1 MSRRTTRELK
11 AQARI
16 LATLPTE
23 LSEPA
28 RGIPHFGLMPTGADV
43 VLVEAPIRSAGA
55 LRWSYF
61 IHVGEWIS
69 EKVKEGT
76 DLPIEEIAPWI

>member
-1 MSRRTTRELK
+1 MSQMTAKELK

-23 LSEPA
+23 FSKPT

-43 VLVEAPIRSAGA
+43 VLAEAPMRSSGA

-61 IHVGEWIS
+61 KNVGEWIS
-69 EKVKEGT
+69 EK
-76 DLPIEEIAPWI
+76 